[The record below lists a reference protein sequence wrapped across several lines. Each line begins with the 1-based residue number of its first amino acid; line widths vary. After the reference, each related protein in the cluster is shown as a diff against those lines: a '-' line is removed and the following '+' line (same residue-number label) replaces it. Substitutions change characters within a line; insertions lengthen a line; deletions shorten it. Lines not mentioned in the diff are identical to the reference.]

1 MRNIQKPG
9 KVASAS
15 SSKEENAYVES
26 HHTGLCRF
34 SVENLSLMSA
44 SERLDQFESSGRLTA
59 EN

>member
-1 MRNIQKPG
+1 MTNIQKPG

-15 SSKEENAYVES
+15 SNSEENAYVES

-44 SERLDQFESSGRLTA
+44 SERLNQFESSGRLTA